1 MSMGRDN
8 NHNVDWDLAV
18 ALSKQSVVAKPKIL
32 LPISQGLN
40 RVLAQD
46 LVSQISLPP
55 AHTAM
60 MDGYAVFGPGPWNV
74 IGELHA
80 GSYLPYLETGCA
92 LKVSTGAHLPPHCSF
107 VIPHEFASMYEGS
120 VASKNSFNAG
130 QHIRIPGDEAEAGEV
145 IATAGTLLTPAVMG
159 LATSSQIDEVS
170 VYEKALVSII
180 VTGSELV
187 STGSPDLGQIR
198 DSLTVQVSTWVEY
211 LGANIGTNVN
221 CPDDLAVLKDLLTQS
236 TGEIIVVTG
245 GSAHGERDF
254 LRTALTEL
262 SATYVIDE
270 ILMRPGHPSLL
281 AKLPSGQL
289 VAGLPGNPLAALV
302 SFLTIVAPALR
313 GLSGQTN
320 FRMAKAPLRLDFPCD
335 RTRVVPVMLTA
346 GKAQLTEFRGSAM
359 LRGLSQAD
367 GLAVITPGENL
378 AGTLVRILPLPW
390 RTN

>member
-1 MSMGRDN
+1 MTMGRDN

-18 ALSKQSVVAKPKIL
+18 ALSNQSVVAKPKIS

-80 GSYLPYLETGCA
+80 GSYLPYLESGCA

-107 VIPHEFASMYEGS
+107 VIPQEFASLFDGS
-120 VASKNSFNAG
+120 VASKNSFHAG
-130 QHIRIPGDEAEAGEV
+130 QHIRIPGDEAEEGEV

-170 VYEKALVSII
+170 VYEKVLVSII

-187 STGSPDLGQIR
+187 STGAPALGQIR

-211 LGANIGTNVN
+211 LGANVSSSIN
-221 CPDDLAVLKDLLTQS
+221 CPDDLAQLKSLISES

-245 GSAHGERDF
+245 GSAHGERDY

-262 SATYVIDE
+262 NATYVIDE

>member
-1 MSMGRDN
+1 MSMSRDN

-18 ALSKQSVVAKPKIL
+18 ALSNQSVVAKPKIS
-32 LPISQGLN
+32 LPISQSLN

-46 LVSQISLPP
+46 LVSKISLPP

-107 VIPHEFASMYEGS
+107 VIPHEFASMYDGC

-335 RTRVVPVMLTA
+335 RTRVVPVVLTA

>member
-120 VASKNSFNAG
+120 VASKSSFNAG

-254 LRTALTEL
+254 LRTALAEL

>member
-1 MSMGRDN
+1 MTMDRDN

-18 ALSKQSVVAKPKIL
+18 ALSNQSVVAKPKIS
-32 LPISQGLN
+32 LPTSQGLN

-80 GSYLPYLETGCA
+80 GSYLPYLESGCA

-107 VIPHEFASMYEGS
+107 VIPQEFASLFDGS

-211 LGANIGTNVN
+211 LGANIGANVN
-221 CPDDLAVLKDLLTQS
+221 CPDDLAQLKSLISES

-245 GSAHGERDF
+245 GSAHGERDY

-262 SATYVIDE
+262 NATYVIDE

>member
-1 MSMGRDN
+1 MTMDRDN

-18 ALSKQSVVAKPKIL
+18 ALSNQSVVAKPKIS

-80 GSYLPYLETGCA
+80 GSYLPYLESGCA

-107 VIPHEFASMYEGS
+107 VIPQEFASLFDGS

-170 VYEKALVSII
+170 VYEKVLVSII

-187 STGSPDLGQIR
+187 STGSPALGQIR

-211 LGANIGTNVN
+211 LGANIGANVN
-221 CPDDLAVLKDLLTQS
+221 CPDDLAQLKSLISES

-245 GSAHGERDF
+245 GSAHGERDY

-262 SATYVIDE
+262 NATYVIDE

>member
-8 NHNVDWDLAV
+8 NQNVDWDLAV
-18 ALSKQSVVAKPKIL
+18 ALSNQSVVAKPKIS

-46 LVSQISLPP
+46 LVSKISLPP

-80 GSYLPYLETGCA
+80 GSYLPYLESGYA

-107 VIPHEFASMYEGS
+107 VIPQEFASLYDGS
-120 VASKNSFNAG
+120 VASKNSYNTA

-170 VYEKALVSII
+170 VYEKVLVSII

-198 DSLTVQVSTWVEY
+198 DSLTVQISPWVEH
-211 LGANIGTNVN
+211 LGANVSSSNN
-221 CPDDLAVLKDLLTQS
+221 CPDDLAQLKSLIS
-236 TGEIIVVTG
+236 ESAGEIIVVTG
-245 GSAHGERDF
+245 GSAHGERDY
-254 LRTALTEL
+254 LRTALTQL
-262 SATYVIDE
+262 NATYVIDE

-313 GLSGQTN
+313 GLSGQIN

-335 RTRVVPVMLTA
+335 QTRVVPVMLTT

-367 GLAVITPGENL
+367 GLAVITPGENV

>member
-1 MSMGRDN
+1 MTMGRDN

-18 ALSKQSVVAKPKIL
+18 ALSNQSVVAKPKIS

-80 GSYLPYLETGCA
+80 GSYLPYLESGCA

-107 VIPHEFASMYEGS
+107 VIPQEIASLYDGS
-120 VASKNSFNAG
+120 VASKNSFHAG
-130 QHIRIPGDEAEAGEV
+130 QHIRIPGDEAEEGEV

-170 VYEKALVSII
+170 VYEKVLVSII

-187 STGSPDLGQIR
+187 STGAPALGQIR

-211 LGANIGTNVN
+211 LGANVSSSIN
-221 CPDDLAVLKDLLTQS
+221 CPDDLAQLKSLISES
-236 TGEIIVVTG
+236 TGEVIVVTG
-245 GSAHGERDF
+245 GSAHGERDY

-262 SATYVIDE
+262 NATFVIDE

>member
-1 MSMGRDN
+1 MTMDRDK

-18 ALSKQSVVAKPKIL
+18 ALSNQSVVAKPKIS

-120 VASKNSFNAG
+120 VASKSSFNAG

-211 LGANIGTNVN
+211 LGANIGANVN
-221 CPDDLAVLKDLLTQS
+221 CPDDLAQLKSLISES

-245 GSAHGERDF
+245 GSAHGERDY

-262 SATYVIDE
+262 NATYVIDE

-335 RTRVVPVMLTA
+335 RTRVVPVVLTA

>member
-1 MSMGRDN
+1 MTMGRDN

-18 ALSKQSVVAKPKIL
+18 ALSNQSVVAKPKIS

-80 GSYLPYLETGCA
+80 GSYLPYLESGCA

-107 VIPHEFASMYEGS
+107 VIPQEFASLFDGS
-120 VASKNSFNAG
+120 VASKNSFHAG

-170 VYEKALVSII
+170 VYEKVLVSII

-187 STGSPDLGQIR
+187 STGSPALGQIR

-211 LGANIGTNVN
+211 LGANVSSSIN
-221 CPDDLAVLKDLLTQS
+221 CPDDLAQLKSLISES

-245 GSAHGERDF
+245 GSAHGERDY
-254 LRTALTEL
+254 LRTALTQL
-262 SATYVIDE
+262 NATYVIDE

>member
-1 MSMGRDN
+1 MGRDN

-18 ALSKQSVVAKPKIL
+18 ALSNQSVVAKPKIS

-80 GSYLPYLETGCA
+80 GSYLPYLESGCA

-107 VIPHEFASMYEGS
+107 VIPQEFASLFDGS
-120 VASKNSFNAG
+120 VASKNSFHAG
-130 QHIRIPGDEAEAGEV
+130 QHIRIPGDEAEADEV

-159 LATSSQIDEVS
+159 LATSSQIDEIS

-187 STGSPDLGQIR
+187 STGSPALGQIR

-211 LGANIGTNVN
+211 LGANVSSSIN
-221 CPDDLAVLKDLLTQS
+221 CPDDLAQLKSLISES

-245 GSAHGERDF
+245 GSAHGERDY
-254 LRTALTEL
+254 LRTALTQL
-262 SATYVIDE
+262 NATYVIDE

-320 FRMAKAPLRLDFPCD
+320 FRMAKAPLRLAFPCD

>member
-1 MSMGRDN
+1 MGRDN

-18 ALSKQSVVAKPKIL
+18 ALSNQSVVAKPKIS

-80 GSYLPYLETGCA
+80 GSYLPYLESGCA

-107 VIPHEFASMYEGS
+107 VIPQEIASLYDGS
-120 VASKNSFNAG
+120 VASKNSFHAG
-130 QHIRIPGDEAEAGEV
+130 QHIRIPGDEAEEGEV

-170 VYEKALVSII
+170 VYEKVLVSII

-187 STGSPDLGQIR
+187 STGAPALGQIR

-211 LGANIGTNVN
+211 LGANVSSSIN
-221 CPDDLAVLKDLLTQS
+221 CPDDLAQLKSLISES
-236 TGEIIVVTG
+236 TGEVIVVTG
-245 GSAHGERDF
+245 GSAHGERDY

-262 SATYVIDE
+262 NATFVIDE

>member
-1 MSMGRDN
+1 MTMGRDN

-18 ALSKQSVVAKPKIL
+18 ALSNQSVVAKPKIS

-80 GSYLPYLETGCA
+80 GSYLPYLESGCA

-107 VIPHEFASMYEGS
+107 VIPQEFASLFDGS

-145 IATAGTLLTPAVMG
+145 IVTAGTLITPAVMG

-221 CPDDLAVLKDLLTQS
+221 CPDDLAQLKSLISES

-245 GSAHGERDF
+245 GSAHGERDY

-262 SATYVIDE
+262 NATYVIDE

>member
-1 MSMGRDN
+1 
-8 NHNVDWDLAV
+8 
-18 ALSKQSVVAKPKIL
+18 
-32 LPISQGLN
+32 
-40 RVLAQD
+40 
-46 LVSQISLPP
+46 
-55 AHTAM
+55 M

-80 GSYLPYLETGCA
+80 GSYLPYLESGYA

-107 VIPHEFASMYEGS
+107 VIPQEFASLYDGS
-120 VASKNSFNAG
+120 VASKNSYNTG

-159 LATSSQIDEVS
+159 LATSSQIDELS
-170 VYEKALVSII
+170 VYEKPLVSII

-198 DSLTVQVSTWVEY
+198 DSLTVQISPWVEH
-211 LGANIGTNVN
+211 LGANVSSSNN
-221 CPDDLAVLKDLLTQS
+221 CPDDLAQLKSLISES

-245 GSAHGERDF
+245 GSAHGERDY
-254 LRTALTEL
+254 LRTALTQL
-262 SATYVIDE
+262 NATYVIDE

-320 FRMAKAPLRLDFPCD
+320 FRMAKAPLCLDFPCD
-335 RTRVVPVMLTA
+335 QTRVVPVTLTT

-367 GLAVITPGENL
+367 GLAVITPGENI

>member
-18 ALSKQSVVAKPKIL
+18 ALSKQSVVAKPKIS
-32 LPISQGLN
+32 LPISQSLN

-46 LVSQISLPP
+46 LVSKISLPP

-120 VASKNSFNAG
+120 VASKSSFNAG

-221 CPDDLAVLKDLLTQS
+221 CPDDLAVLEDLLTTS

-245 GSAHGERDF
+245 GSAHGERDY
-254 LRTALTEL
+254 LRTALAEL
-262 SATYVIDE
+262 NATYVIDE

-367 GLAVITPGENL
+367 GLAVITPGDNL

>member
-1 MSMGRDN
+1 MTMGRDN

-18 ALSKQSVVAKPKIL
+18 ALSNQSVVAKPKIS

-107 VIPHEFASMYEGS
+107 VIPQEFASLFDGS

-130 QHIRIPGDEAEAGEV
+130 QHIRSPGDEAEAGEV
-145 IATAGTLLTPAVMG
+145 IVTAGTLITPAVMG

-187 STGSPDLGQIR
+187 SSGSPDLGQIR

-245 GSAHGERDF
+245 GSAHGERDY
-254 LRTALTEL
+254 LRTALAEL
-262 SATYVIDE
+262 NATYVIDE

-313 GLSGQTN
+313 GLSGQSN

-335 RTRVVPVMLTA
+335 RTRVVPVVLTA

>member
-18 ALSKQSVVAKPKIL
+18 ALSNQSVVAKPKIS

-46 LVSQISLPP
+46 LVSKISLPP

-80 GSYLPYLETGCA
+80 GSYLPYLESGYA

-107 VIPHEFASMYEGS
+107 VIPQEFASLYDGS
-120 VASKNSFNAG
+120 VASKNSYNTG

-170 VYEKALVSII
+170 VYEKPLVSII

-198 DSLTVQVSTWVEY
+198 DSLTVQISPWVEH
-211 LGANIGTNVN
+211 LGANVSSSNN
-221 CPDDLAVLKDLLTQS
+221 CPDDLAQLKSLISES

-245 GSAHGERDF
+245 GSAHGERDY
-254 LRTALTEL
+254 LRTALTQL
-262 SATYVIDE
+262 NATYVIDE

-335 RTRVVPVMLTA
+335 QTRVVPVTLTT

-367 GLAVITPGENL
+367 GLAVITPGENI

>member
-1 MSMGRDN
+1 MVRDN

-18 ALSKQSVVAKPKIL
+18 ALSNQSVVAKPKIS

-46 LVSQISLPP
+46 LVSKISLPP

-80 GSYLPYLETGCA
+80 GSYLPYLESGYA

-107 VIPHEFASMYEGS
+107 VIPQEFASLYDGS
-120 VASKNSFNAG
+120 VASKNSYNTG

-170 VYEKALVSII
+170 VYEKSLVSII

-198 DSLTVQVSTWVEY
+198 DSLTVQISPWVEH
-211 LGANIGTNVN
+211 LGANVSSSNN
-221 CPDDLAVLKDLLTQS
+221 CPDDLAQLKSLISES

-245 GSAHGERDF
+245 GSAHGERDY
-254 LRTALTEL
+254 LRTALTQL
-262 SATYVIDE
+262 NATYVIDE
-270 ILMRPGHPSLL
+270 ILMRPGHPSFL

-335 RTRVVPVMLTA
+335 QTRVVPVMLTT

-367 GLAVITPGENL
+367 GLAVITPGENV

>member
-1 MSMGRDN
+1 MTMDRDN

-18 ALSKQSVVAKPKIL
+18 ALSNQSVVAKPKIS

-80 GSYLPYLETGCA
+80 GSYLPYLESGCA

-107 VIPHEFASMYEGS
+107 VIPQEFANLYDGS
-120 VASKNSFNAG
+120 VASKNSFHAG

-170 VYEKALVSII
+170 VYEKVLVSII

-187 STGSPDLGQIR
+187 STGSPALGQIR

-211 LGANIGTNVN
+211 LGANIGANVN
-221 CPDDLAVLKDLLTQS
+221 CPDDLAQLKSLISES

-245 GSAHGERDF
+245 GSAHGERDY

-262 SATYVIDE
+262 NATYVIDE

>member
-120 VASKNSFNAG
+120 VASKSSFNAG